1 MFAVVLIALSSISL
15 KYSVDQ
21 KYSLHL
27 KNSSQIN
34 HLEMEGNTVYAT
46 NPIETTN
53 DISPISKDT
62 TYSYVHRL
70 SIEYNGVNS
79 HIIKSILQE

>member
-1 MFAVVLIALSSISL
+1 MFAVVLIALSSINL

-34 HLEMEGNTVYAT
+34 NLDIEGNTVYAT
-46 NPIETTN
+46 NSIDATN

-79 HIIKSILQE
+79 HIIKSILAE